1 MEHDV
6 DKETECETRDVEWS
20 AHPPRKFW
28 SALLR
33 ATMQSPAYG
42 FFQDYPS
49 SKECTMHMVLRTYEA
64 SQMGMRLARL
74 AAIVSPT
81 IHEGHQPGMGDEG
94 RIESEMQPAMRRR

>member
-1 MEHDV
+1 V
-6 DKETECETRDVEWS
+6 RDARCRVVG
-20 AHPPRKFW
+20 PPAAKDLVSFAARDY
-28 SALLR
+28 AV
-33 ATMQSPAYG
+33 PACG

-49 SKECTMHMVLRTYEA
+49 SKECTMHMALRTYEA

-94 RIESEMQPAMRRR
+94 WIESEMQTAMRRR